1 MTYGGCMYNKH
12 SCLEKNMSN
21 LNKHLDSARNVL
33 KQVIGTGLHQCSTS
47 LVLPRRHIPGQVEN
61 VEVWKLTEVQKWKYG
76 SKSTEVRRK
85 PPISV

>member
-1 MTYGGCMYNKH
+1 MTYDGCMYNKH

-61 VEVWKLTEVQKWKYG
+61 VEVWKLKYRNG
-76 SKSTEVRRK
+76 STEVRKK